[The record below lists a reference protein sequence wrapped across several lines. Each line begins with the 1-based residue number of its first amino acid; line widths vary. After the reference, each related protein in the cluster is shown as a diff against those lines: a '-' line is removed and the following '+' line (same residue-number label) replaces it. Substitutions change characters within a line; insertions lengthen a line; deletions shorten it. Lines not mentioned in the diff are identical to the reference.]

1 MFLENMTGGEKSAF
15 LGLAQELVRADGVLS
30 SKEDELLASL
40 TAMAGHQQA
49 AEGTLEDLAGTFQT
63 RKAKVS
69 ALLELLGLAL
79 VDGEYHTATR
89 AVVAGIAKA
98 FCFGEDELG
107 GMEAW
112 VARQIVLI
120 EEAAAFWSGEDA

>member
-1 MFLENMTGGEKSAF
+1 MFLENMSGGEKSAF

-30 SKEDELLASL
+30 SKEEELLASL
-40 TAMAGHQQA
+40 AAMAGHQA
-49 AEGTLEDLAGTFQT
+49 AKGTLEDLAGTFQT

-69 ALLELLGLAL
+69 ALLELLGLAR
-79 VDGEYHTATR
+79 VDGEYQTATR

-98 FCFGEDELG
+98 FGFGEDELG

-112 VARQIVLI
+112 VARQIALI
-120 EEAAAFWSGEDA
+120 EEAADFWNGEDA

>member
-1 MFLENMTGGEKSAF
+1 MFLENMSGGEKSAF

-30 SKEDELLASL
+30 SKEEELLASL
-40 TAMAGHQQA
+40 TAMAGLQA

-79 VDGEYHTATR
+79 VDGEYRTATR

-98 FCFGEDELG
+98 FCFGEDELR

-112 VARQIVLI
+112 VDRQIALI

>member
-30 SKEDELLASL
+30 SKEEELLASL
-40 TAMAGHQQA
+40 TAMAGLQA

-79 VDGEYHTATR
+79 VDGEYRTATR

-107 GMEAW
+107 GMEDW
-112 VARQIVLI
+112 VARQIALI